1 MVSCA
6 EALAA
11 PTKSASVRARKE
23 PECRNRIG
31 DNRVQLYPR
40 FSFAD
45 AGCEPD
51 RYRVHVSQPPLSPD
65 AADRELEVQLQTE
78 LALAKAEREATT
90 LRTSERRRARFRFL
104 LIVLVLLAIAATF
117 AYLSL
122 QTLRSAFGA

>member
-1 MVSCA
+1 MEA
-6 EALAA
+6 EF
-11 PTKSASVRARKE
+11 
-23 PECRNRIG
+23 RNRTAG
-31 DNRVQLYPR
+31 NRFQLYPT

-51 RYRVHVSQPPLSPD
+51 RYRMDVSQPPLSPD

-90 LRTSERRRARFRFL
+90 LRTSERRKARFRFL
-104 LIVLVLLAIAATF
+104 IIVLLLLAIAATF